1 MELIEVLRTIR
12 ARDPAR
18 PTWAEALF
26 CYAGLHALLFHRVAN
41 RLWRWGLRAPARIIS
56 HLGRFFTGIEIHP
69 GATIG
74 RRLFIDHGMGVVIG
88 ETAEIGDDVLIY
100 HGVTLGG
107 LSTQPGKRHP
117 TLGNNVVVGA
127 GAQVLGPIT
136 IGDGARIGA
145 NAVVVHSVAPGET
158 VVGIPARPPQHHE
171 AKRPTVGY
179 GITPGCDDPIGEEI
193 AALRAEVAALREE
206 VAALRAG
213 GQPVRP

>member
-158 VVGIPARPPQHHE
+158 VVGIPARPPQHE

-206 VAALRAG
+206 VAALRAER
-213 GQPVRP
+213 QPVRP